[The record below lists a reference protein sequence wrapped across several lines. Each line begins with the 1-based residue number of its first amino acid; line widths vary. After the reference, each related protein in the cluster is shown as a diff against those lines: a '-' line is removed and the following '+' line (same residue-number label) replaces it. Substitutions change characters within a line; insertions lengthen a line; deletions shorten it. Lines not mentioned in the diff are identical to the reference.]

1 MSQISAQLTQ
11 LFFQYSVKQRLIIS
25 GVLIAFISAVIALV
39 MWSNRTEYEMLF
51 SNLPPESANLIV
63 SDLRNGKIP
72 FRLDNGGTAIYVSA
86 DHADELRLKYAQS
99 GYMKDSVTGYELF
112 DENSMGMTTFMQ
124 QLNFKRATEGEL
136 MRTINQFPEVKMSR
150 VHLVI
155 PEDRLFE
162 DQQKGSASVVL
173 HFQPGA
179 SLNTNQ
185 IKGISSLVAN
195 SVEGIEPEDVVVM
208 DDEGNVLVEGKE
220 DDPLLAGVGNQLE
233 LQQALENKLQQK
245 VKALVGG
252 IVGRNNA
259 VVKVSAEL
267 NFDRIE
273 RVKEDVDPETSA
285 LVSEDTYSENS
296 QNVSDTSKYN
306 AQKVVRNYEFSKTH
320 ETYVSNSGNVKR
332 LSVAVLVNGRYKQSE
347 NSDGEISAT
356 YEPRS
361 EDELN
366 QIAALVKSA
375 VGYNEDR
382 GDIVEV
388 QNVQLA
394 AKPSIHETNILGDTL
409 PFDLIEKLMTY
420 LLIAVGLFMAYR
432 LIKGLLQT
440 SISQLGV
447 PALAGVSTQALSN
460 PSGSSEEAGSQMESI
475 EGETP
480 RAPLPEKE
488 VSEDLFMKKL
498 SPETRAKMKAT
509 DRMTEEVIEFVEEN
523 PENATKLLRS
533 WITQAGVK

>member
-1 MSQISAQLTQ
+1 MSRMSAQITQ

-25 GVLIAFISAVIALV
+25 GVLIAFLSAVIALV
-39 MWSNRTEYEMLF
+39 MWSNRTEYELLF

-72 FRLDNGGTAIYVSA
+72 FRLDNGGTSIYVSA
-86 DHADELRLKYAQS
+86 EHADELRLKYAQS

-112 DENSMGMTTFMQ
+112 DENNMGMTTFMQ

-155 PEDRLFE
+155 PEDKLFE
-162 DQQKGSASVVL
+162 GQQKGSASVVL

-179 SLNTNQ
+179 SLSTNQ
-185 IKGISSLVAN
+185 IKGIASLVAN

-220 DDPLLAGVGNQLE
+220 EDALLAGVGNQLE
-233 LQQALENKLQQK
+233 LQQALEAKLQKK

-252 IVGRNNA
+252 IVGRNNT

-273 RVKEDVDPETSA
+273 RVQENVDPETSA

-296 QNVSDTSKYN
+296 QNVTDTSKYS

-347 NSDGEISAT
+347 NSDGEIIST
-356 YEPRS
+356 YEPRT
-361 EDELN
+361 EEELN

-382 GDIVEV
+382 GDVVEV

-394 AKPSIHETNILGDTL
+394 AKPMIHQTNFIGETL
-409 PFDLIEKLMTY
+409 PFDLIEKLFTY
-420 LLIAVGLFMAYR
+420 LMIAIGLFMAYR
-432 LIKGLLQT
+432 LINGLLKT
-440 SISQLGV
+440 SIAQLGV
-447 PALAGVSTQALSN
+447 PALAGVSQNAL
-460 PSGSSEEAGSQMESI
+460 AGSA
-475 EGETP
+475 EGQTAALEGSTQH
-480 RAPLPEKE
+480 ALPEEEE
-488 VSEDLFMKKL
+488 VNDDIYMKKL
-498 SPETRAKMKAT
+498 SPEARAKMKAS
-509 DRMTEEVIEFVEEN
+509 DRMTQEVIEFVEES

>member
-25 GVLIAFISAVIALV
+25 GVLIAFLSAVIALV

-63 SDLRNGKIP
+63 SDLRNSKIP

-86 DHADELRLKYAQS
+86 EHADELRLKYAQS

-155 PEDRLFE
+155 PEDKLFE
-162 DQQKGSASVVL
+162 GQQKGSASVVL

-195 SVEGIEPEDVVVM
+195 SVEGINPEDVVVM

-233 LQQALENKLQQK
+233 LQQALENKLQKK

-252 IVGRNNA
+252 IVGRNNT

-273 RVKEDVDPETSA
+273 RIKEEVDPETSA
-285 LVSEDTYSENS
+285 LISEDTYSENS

-332 LSVAVLVNGRYKQSE
+332 LSVAVLVNGRYKQSK
-347 NSDGEISAT
+347 NSDGEITSS

-361 EDELN
+361 EEELN

-394 AKPSIHETNILGDTL
+394 AKPIIHETNILGDTI
-409 PFDLIEKLMTY
+409 PFDLIEKLLTY

-432 LIKGLLQT
+432 LINGLLKT

-447 PALAGVSTQALSN
+447 PALAGMSTQALSG
-460 PSGSSEEAGSQMESI
+460 SGESGQNASI
-475 EGETP
+475 EGG
-480 RAPLPEKE
+480 AQHAALPEEE
-488 VSEDLFMKKL
+488 VSDDLYMKKL
-498 SPETRAKMKAT
+498 SPEARAKMKAS
-509 DRMTEEVIEFVEEN
+509 DRMTQEVIEFVEES
-523 PENATKLLRS
+523 PDNATKLLRS